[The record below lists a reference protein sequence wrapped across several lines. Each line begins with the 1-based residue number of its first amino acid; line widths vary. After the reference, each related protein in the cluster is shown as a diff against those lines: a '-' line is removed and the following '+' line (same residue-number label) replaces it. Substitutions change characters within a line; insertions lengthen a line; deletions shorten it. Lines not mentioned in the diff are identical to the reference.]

1 MIMKPHQIHHL
12 NRLVENSLPNLTL
25 DENHIVPDYYGY
37 SIANIPSSICE
48 WLGAPG
54 IGQKTLALPGK
65 FVEKRTFKQVILLL
79 IDALSLDSLLAAQQ
93 LPVWGS
99 FLKEN
104 NLAALTSVVP
114 STTTSALVSLWTGCT
129 PFEHGITGYEMYLK
143 EYGLIANMISFAPS
157 SFPGEVNILR
167 KAGFQPENFL
177 AIPSLSQHLKYH
189 HIDVHAFQPANIAR
203 SSLTTMLTPGAI
215 IHPYR
220 TQSDL
225 WISIEQLVTKRSE
238 NPRYIWAY
246 WGDYDDLGHQF
257 DPYDSR
263 LLRELEHLGQH
274 IQQFISALTPSVRS
288 DTLFLLTADHGM
300 IATPTD
306 EWYELRNH
314 HKVWDKL
321 ILPPSGENRFAYLY
335 PYTQTASLLN
345 DMIRET
351 WGDEFILVK
360 SQAASQAGLFG
371 QGNPHP
377 AFADRIGEYIL
388 IARKD
393 AYIWWAQKEN
403 TLKGRHGGLSREEM
417 LVPLLSVPMD

>member
-1 MIMKPHQIHHL
+1 MKPQQIHHL
-12 NRLVENSLPNLTL
+12 NRLVENSIPNLKL
-25 DENHIVPDYYGY
+25 SENQIIPDYNGY

-48 WLGAPG
+48 WLGAPA
-54 IGQKTLALPGK
+54 IGQKPLSLPSK
-65 FVEKRTFKQVILLL
+65 FSEKRTFKQVILLL

-93 LPVWGS
+93 LPVWS
-99 FLKEN
+99 ELLKEN

-129 PFEHGITGYEMYLK
+129 PLEHGITGYEMYLK

-157 SFPGEVNILR
+157 SFSGEVNILR

-177 AIPSLSQHLKYH
+177 AVPSLSQHLKYH
-189 HIDVHAFQPANIAR
+189 HVDVHAFQPASIAR

-225 WISIEQLVTKRSE
+225 WISIEQLISKRSE

-257 DPYDSR
+257 DPHDIR

-274 IQQFISALTPSVRS
+274 IQQFVASLPANVRS
-288 DTLFLLTADHGM
+288 ETLFLLTADHGM
-300 IATPTD
+300 IATPPD
-306 EWYELRNH
+306 EYYELRNH
-314 HKVWDKL
+314 NKIWDKL
-321 ILPPSGENRFAYLY
+321 VLPPSGENRFAYLY
-335 PYTQTASLLN
+335 PYCQTVEYLH
-345 DMIRET
+345 DVIRET

-360 SQAASQAGLFG
+360 SQIASQAGLFG

-377 AFADRIGEYIL
+377 AFSDRIGEYIL
-388 IARKD
+388 IAKKD
-393 AYIWWAQKEN
+393 AYLWWAQKEN

-417 LVPLLSVPMD
+417 LVPFLCISTD